1 MVNQVEPLDMALT
14 MTLVAALLGWMFDGF
29 EMGLFPLVARPALRE
44 LMGPEASK
52 NIGTWFSVI
61 IAMFLVGAACGGL
74 FFGWLGDRIG
84 RVRAA
89 CLERGNILC
98 IFRFV
103 RLCYSAVASGGL
115 EIYRLAWYGRGVGA
129 GVALV
134 MEVWPSSSRP
144 MLAGLIG
151 VASNAGFLLIALMG
165 LGLVKMI
172 GSIDSFFT
180 VVGMPAEWKIALLS
194 NSAWRL
200 LLFLGAMPAILTFF
214 ILLFV
219 PESPRWKQA
228 AAQSPRNR
236 VSDIF
241 KGGLAKS
248 TIQGSILGAIILLG
262 TWGSTQWLP
271 AWADKLSG
279 QIPTAKSWAQIWSAV
294 GAIVGAF
301 LAAYLAKWTSRR
313 LAYFILCILAAGSC
327 AYLFRTPFEYGNAFL
342 FWVFIVGGVTASFF
356 GWLPLYLPELFPTR
370 IRATAQ
376 GFAYNIGR
384 VLAAAGTLGA
394 GSLLNY
400 FNEDYARMCA
410 VVSLVY
416 ILGIVFIWF
425 CPETKGRPLPE

>member
-1 MVNQVEPLDMALT
+1 MINEVE
-14 MTLVAALLGWMFDGF
+14 
-29 EMGLFPLVARPALRE
+29 
-44 LMGPEASK
+44 
-52 NIGTWFSVI
+52 
-61 IAMFLVGAACGGL
+61 
-74 FFGWLGDRIG
+74 
-84 RVRAA
+84 
-89 CLERGNILC
+89 
-98 IFRFV
+98 
-103 RLCYSAVASGGL
+103 
-115 EIYRLAWYGRGVGA
+115 
-129 GVALV
+129 
-134 MEVWPSSSRP
+134 
-144 MLAGLIG
+144 
-151 VASNAGFLLIALMG
+151 
-165 LGLVKMI
+165 
-172 GSIDSFFT
+172 SFFT
-180 VVGMPAEWKIALLS
+180 IVGMPAGWKNALVS

-200 LLFLGAMPAILTFF
+200 ILFLGATPAILTFF
-214 ILLFV
+214 IRLFV

-228 AAQSPRNR
+228 SAQSPANR

-248 TIQGSILGAIILLG
+248 TIKGSILGAIILLG

-279 QIPTAKSWAQIWSAV
+279 QLPTAKSWTQIWSAA

-313 LAYFILCILAAGSC
+313 LAYFLLCILAAGSC
-327 AYLFRTPFEYGNAFL
+327 AYLFRTPFAYGNAFL

-384 VLAAAGTLGA
+384 ILAAAGTLGA
-394 GSLLNY
+394 GGLLNY

-425 CPETKGRPLPE
+425 CPETKNKPLPE